1 MRTNWCVTLFFASTL
16 LLLCA
21 CSDNSQKAPPKD
33 RSNATLP
40 EMVHPVLS
48 GKSVYELGA
57 DIEVSIPG
65 SIAEAVEPRILSGKD
80 TEVLS
85 YCDRHLAYHPDDIQV
100 RWYRAVAMHRL
111 GQKTEA
117 TKELRQISGVD
128 TNWSEYIKTYVEW
141 LEGDDR
147 WTLSTQQPDAEVPSE
162 GAPSD

>member
-1 MRTNWCVTLFFASTL
+1 MKTEHRPAVRVWHIHVVMWSLAVI
-16 LLLCA
+16 A
-21 CSDNSQKAPPKD
+21 
-33 RSNATLP
+33 ATLVGMLIFILHTSITP
-40 EMVHPVLS
+40 
-48 GKSVYELGA
+48 YR
-57 DIEVSIPG
+57 IPG
-65 SIAEAVEPRILSGKD
+65 SIEEAVEPRILSGKD

>member
-1 MRTNWCVTLFFASTL
+1 MKTEHRPAFRVWHIHVVMWSLAVI
-16 LLLCA
+16 A
-21 CSDNSQKAPPKD
+21 
-33 RSNATLP
+33 ATLVG
-40 EMVHPVLS
+40 MLIFILYT
-48 GKSVYELGA
+48 SVTPYR
-57 DIEVSIPG
+57 IPG
-65 SIAEAVEPRILSGKD
+65 SIAEAVEPRILSGED

-111 GQKTEA
+111 GQNAEA

-141 LEGDDR
+141 LRGDDR
-147 WTLSTQQPDAEVPSE
+147 WTLGTQQTDAEVQSE